1 MQKHVA
7 KGAPYLA
14 LDLFDI
20 EEFKLSRDLPVPPK
34 KSIKNL
40 VEKTEKLLAD
50 ASTKDQIFSEASSSR
65 SKSSKSSLVELPY

>member
-7 KGAPYLA
+7 RGAPYLA
-14 LDLFDI
+14 LDIFDT
-20 EEFKLSRDLPVPPK
+20 EELKLTTGLPVPPK
-34 KSIKNL
+34 RSIKNI

-65 SKSSKSSLVELPY
+65 SKSSKSSLIEFPY